1 MRIAILVLAIFLLI
15 GCASTKD
22 KCITVE
28 LGPEGRY
35 DAPGT
40 DWFGINLG
48 KAEGPAR
55 LTSCPPDS
63 VLPPTLN
70 K

>member
-1 MRIAILVLAIFLLI
+1 MLLLALGVVLLV
-15 GCASTKD
+15 GCTSLKE
-22 KCITVE
+22 KCVTVE

-63 VLPPTLN
+63 VLPPMIN